1 MKRLFTFVC
10 FSFCALTQLKAQDST
25 THEPAPKW
33 RFSAGINLITVPTY
47 NIVGID
53 TGFNNSLSLGPTL
66 SLGNSSGF
74 AFSYSPRFVMGGTNK
89 GLYMHAVSVGF
100 SRYDLPVF
108 DYAIT
113 YGHYFFTGN
122 KSVPYSPMSNE
133 IYGDLTY
140 KKTWLR
146 PYIAAGIGFGK
157 DTSARPASSVSDIG
171 LTAGFSHSFDWESG
185 DVGFSMIPSVGVNA
199 GTNNYFSFLN
209 ITRYIGHNSNSVGYV
224 KKGSGGTA
232 RSGGRRGGGTSTGGG
247 GTTTTTTTAAS
258 QGFGITNVQ
267 LNLESSIDINNLAI
281 RPTVS
286 LFIPVGNAATGN
298 STTAFWQLVFE
309 YKF

>member
-1 MKRLFTFVC
+1 MKRLFTLAL
-10 FSFCALTQLKAQDST
+10 FSLCALTQLMAQDST
-25 THEPAPKW
+25 THESAPKW
-33 RFSAGINLITVPTY
+33 RLAAGLNLVSVPTY
-47 NIVGID
+47 NIVGTD
-53 TGFNNSLSLGPTL
+53 TGFNTSLSVGPYL

-74 AFSYSPRFVMGGTNK
+74 AISYSPRFVMGGTNK
-89 GLYMHAVSVGF
+89 GLYMHAVSLGF

-133 IYGDLTY
+133 IYADLTY
-140 KKTWLR
+140 KKAWLR

-157 DTSARPASSVSDIG
+157 DTAGRRNSSVSDIG
-171 LTAGFSHSFDWESG
+171 VTAGLNHSFDWESG
-185 DVGFSMIPSVGVNA
+185 DVGFSVIPAVALNA
-199 GTNNYFSFLN
+199 GTNDYFSFLN
-209 ITRYIGHNSNSVGYV
+209 ITRYIGHNSKSVSYV
-224 KKGSGGTA
+224 KKGSGGT
-232 RSGGRRGGGTSTGGG
+232 GRRGSGGSGTG
-247 GTTTTTTTAAS
+247 GTTTTTTTAS
-258 QGFGITNVQ
+258 QQGFGITNLQ
-267 LNLESSIDINNLAI
+267 LNLESSIDINDLSI

-286 LFIPVGNAATGN
+286 VFIPVGNAASGN